1 MCGRDDHKPRRC
13 PIWLRAV
20 SENENGVKKI
30 AVLRVIFF
38 REALFYILGFPFK
51 ITPNP
56 ALIELHT
63 FLEVGTKEQDED
75 RGR

>member
-1 MCGRDDHKPRRC
+1 MSYQAAGGFGKRKWGKKNRRLAC
-13 PIWLRAV
+13 D
-20 SENENGVKKI
+20 
-30 AVLRVIFF
+30 FF
-38 REALFYILGFPFK
+38 SGSPFYGGFPFK